1 MRALSNESSS
11 RNRCVE
17 ETLYLRAV
25 AQRLINRRI
34 IMIDTE
40 KKQTKKRIYLSSPTM
55 HGEEQQF
62 VTEAFDT
69 NWVAPLGPNVNQF
82 EAEMAA

>member
-25 AQRLINRRI
+25 AQRLNKVAKRLINQHFSLSRRTI
-34 IMIDTE
+34 PDIEIWKGIVLAYRAME
-40 KKQTKKRIYLSSPTM
+40 GS
-55 HGEEQQF
+55 
-62 VTEAFDT
+62 
-69 NWVAPLGPNVNQF
+69 
-82 EAEMAA
+82 AEL